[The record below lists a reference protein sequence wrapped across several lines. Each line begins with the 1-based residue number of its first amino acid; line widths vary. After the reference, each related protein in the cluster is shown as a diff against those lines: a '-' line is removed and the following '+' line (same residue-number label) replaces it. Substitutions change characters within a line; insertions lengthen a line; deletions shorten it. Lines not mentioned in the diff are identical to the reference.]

1 MKKITILSFL
11 ICASA
16 MAANVQEEEFFSEG
30 VHLGESIISTTGTE
44 MTLLDEA
51 TNVALISKD
60 QIEEK
65 NYKNVEDIL
74 KDNPNVNIV
83 YSKNG
88 PVIDMRGS
96 GDAALSNVKVLL
108 NGVAINPLNAFNKS
122 LSINS
127 IPVSN
132 IERIEIAP
140 GGGAVLYGNGVS
152 GGVVNIITKDNT
164 KNGGF
169 VETDYSSYNSKRLAA
184 GGNYNIN
191 DKLSFGVNYSGQNN
205 HGYRKEDKLSN
216 DFIDGNLVYKLSD
229 VHKFKLEASRF
240 VENENS
246 TDGAA
251 KTILENDRKA
261 PGNVYSDTKFTRES
275 FVGKYEFTPNKTFN
289 FFTTVYNNTIK
300 NDGISTDY
308 SKTKPTVSTEDIKE
322 NTTGALLKSVINYD
336 KGSLIVGLDT
346 IESNYKGNTLS
357 SKAAKSKNDYQKD
370 IVSSYILNR
379 YNLTEKLEF
388 TLGYR
393 YEWAKYD
400 LKTTDAS
407 GTAKSKIDDNNRA
420 YEGVISYK
428 YRDTGNVFFRYEK
441 GYMSPTPGQLTDK
454 KDGLLT
460 FNNVQSETSDTF
472 EIGIKDYVLDNTFA
486 SLSFFKIDKDKEI
499 SKTKIDNDNIT
510 WHNINKT
517 TRDGIE
523 LNVENYFG
531 NLTLKEG
538 ITYINAVEKGGSS
551 DGDRLEEVPRVK
563 LNLGAN
569 YKFTPKFD
577 GTVTYLYVGDKIAQG
592 IKNKSY
598 NTVDLALRYKVTQ
611 DFTLKAGINNVF
623 DEHYN
628 LVEKKDVARPAPG
641 RNFFVGAKVTF

>member
-1 MKKITILSFL
+1 MKRIAILSFL

-16 MAANVQEEEFFSEG
+16 MAATIQEEEFFSEG

-51 TNVALISKD
+51 TNVALISKE

-108 NGVAINPLNAFNKS
+108 DGVAINPLNAFNKS

-164 KNGGF
+164 KNGGYL
-169 VETDYSSYNSKRLAA
+169 ESDYSSYNSKRLAA

-205 HGYRKEDKLSN
+205 HGYRREEKLSN

-229 VHKFKLEASRF
+229 EHKFKLEASRF
-240 VENENS
+240 VENEKD

-251 KTILENDRKA
+251 KTILAEDRKA

-275 FVGKYEFTPNKTFN
+275 IVGKYEFTPNKTFN
-289 FFTTVYNNTIK
+289 FFTTIYNNKIK
-300 NDGISTDY
+300 NDGVSTDY
-308 SKTKPTVSTEDIKE
+308 SKAKPTISTEDVKE
-322 NTTGALLKSVINYD
+322 NTTGVLLKSVVNYES
-336 KGSLIVGLDT
+336 GSVIIGLDT
-346 IESNYKGNTLS
+346 IESDYKGKALS
-357 SKAAKSKNDYQKD
+357 AKGGKSSNHYKKD
-370 IVSSYILNR
+370 IVSPYILNR

-393 YEWAKYD
+393 HEWAKYD

-407 GTAKSKIDDNNRA
+407 GTANSKIDDGNRA

-428 YRDTGNVFFRYEK
+428 YRETGNVFFRYEK
-441 GYMSPTPGQLTDK
+441 GYMSPTPGQMTDK
-454 KDGLLT
+454 INGLLT
-460 FNNVQSETSDTF
+460 FNNVEAETSDTF
-472 EIGIKDYVLDNTFA
+472 EIGIKDYILDNTFA

-531 NLTLKEG
+531 NLTLTEG
-538 ITYINAVEKGGSS
+538 ITYINAVQKGGSS

-563 LNLGAN
+563 LNVGAN

-577 GTVTYLYVGDKIAQG
+577 GTVTYLYVGDKIGQG
-592 IKNKSY
+592 VKNKAY
-598 NTVDLALRYKVTQ
+598 NTVDLAFRYKVTP
-611 DFTLKAGINNVF
+611 DFTVKAGVNNIF
-623 DEHYN
+623 DEYYN
-628 LVEKKDVARPAPG
+628 LVEKADVARPAPG